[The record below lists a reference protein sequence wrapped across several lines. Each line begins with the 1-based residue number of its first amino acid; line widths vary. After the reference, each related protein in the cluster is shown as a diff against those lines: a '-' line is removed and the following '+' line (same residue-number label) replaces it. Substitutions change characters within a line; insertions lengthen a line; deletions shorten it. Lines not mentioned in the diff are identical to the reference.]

1 MLSDYIKNCLLLLI
15 SATQN
20 IQTRAAIKTPDLYWW
35 VVLLICGWQQLYDSL
50 KFLYVYCVSSVID
63 KHSAHSLCSQVSYV
77 WYMDISINHVG
88 NCFFIYRLF
97 HSPKVRR
104 RGSRKYRTTRRSS
117 QKCDF
122 PNIILGCQ
130 EQHNSL
136 FCIQVSVLLH
146 NNAETINGLHH
157 VDADT
162 DNVDL
167 SRP

>member
-1 MLSDYIKNCLLLLI
+1 MRFSKHYI
-15 SATQN
+15 
-20 IQTRAAIKTPDLYWW
+20 
-35 VVLLICGWQQLYDSL
+35 
-50 KFLYVYCVSSVID
+50 
-63 KHSAHSLCSQVSYV
+63 
-77 WYMDISINHVG
+77 
-88 NCFFIYRLF
+88 
-97 HSPKVRR
+97 
-104 RGSRKYRTTRRSS
+104 
-117 QKCDF
+117 
-122 PNIILGCQ
+122 GCQ

>member
-1 MLSDYIKNCLLLLI
+1 MKKEL
-15 SATQN
+15 ATQVN
-20 IQTRAAIKTPDLYWW
+20 AYL
-35 VVLLICGWQQLYDSL
+35 
-50 KFLYVYCVSSVID
+50 
-63 KHSAHSLCSQVSYV
+63 
-77 WYMDISINHVG
+77 
-88 NCFFIYRLF
+88 
-97 HSPKVRR
+97 
-104 RGSRKYRTTRRSS
+104 
-117 QKCDF
+117 

-136 FCIQVSVLLH
+136 FCIQLSVLLH